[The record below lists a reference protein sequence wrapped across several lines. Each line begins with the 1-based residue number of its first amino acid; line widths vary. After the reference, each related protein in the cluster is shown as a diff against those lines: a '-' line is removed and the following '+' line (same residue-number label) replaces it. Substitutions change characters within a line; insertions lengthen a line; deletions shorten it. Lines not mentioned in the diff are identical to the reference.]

1 MVKDINVTI
10 SQGLTSNLSSKKKNV
25 SKLVSKVAATL
36 KTILNRETFRVT
48 QVVRSKVREI

>member
-10 SQGLTSNLSSKKKNV
+10 SQGLISNLSSKKKNV

-36 KTILNRETFRVT
+36 KTIL
-48 QVVRSKVREI
+48 